1 MRVLFTQGYPR
12 EKMPF
17 TMLVSQYIF
26 FLSANQLIINLSHDK
41 DALLLKAFTNYFS
54 RQEDE
59 KKKEN

>member
-1 MRVLFTQGYPR
+1 
-12 EKMPF
+12 MPF

-41 DALLLKAFTNYFS
+41 DALLLKTFTNYFS